1 MTIDDEAL
9 GLSSKIKSMWPLP
22 GGMKSY
28 VATMR
33 KILEKVNSE
42 NPSMDQLVSWLKQE
56 YGLSGGTPQGYIR
69 VVKHSLGFLEKVDGR
84 LKITSVARQFLTTKD
99 NKLVLDMLLERVL
112 GFEEIL
118 SMLANGRR
126 LKLDEVHKGLLE
138 KCDVHW
144 ESSAQALWRL
154 NWLLSLGYVNKEHGK
169 YYLTQKQPEGPTPPP
184 SPTPIDDYIKHAE
197 ALIERYPT
205 MSESNTVST
214 LIIPLLKDVLG
225 WNIRD
230 PGEVQMEYPIR
241 IGERTEYVD
250 IALKINSRPVVFIEA
265 KSVDTPLRD
274 HLAEQPIRYANAEGV
289 SWCVLMSGREL
300 KVYNAFWKIKGIERK
315 MLLKLSIDELKEKTD
330 KLLLLSKD
338 NVISGKLDEEAEFE
352 HAKRITSE
360 WLKQKENSVV
370 KGIMEL
376 DPSLKEDYVRRVLR
390 KIL

>member
-1 MTIDDEAL
+1 M
-9 GLSSKIKSMWPLP
+9 
-22 GGMKSY
+22 
-28 VATMR
+28 
-33 KILEKVNSE
+33 
-42 NPSMDQLVSWLKQE
+42 
-56 YGLSGGTPQGYIR
+56 
-69 VVKHSLGFLEKVDGR
+69 
-84 LKITSVARQFLTTKD
+84 
-99 NKLVLDMLLERVL
+99 
-112 GFEEIL
+112 
-118 SMLANGRR
+118 
-126 LKLDEVHKGLLE
+126 KLDEVHKGLLE

-184 SPTPIDDYIKHAE
+184 SPMPIDGYIKHAE

-205 MSESNTVST
+205 MNEPNTIST

-250 IALKINSRPVVFIEA
+250 IALKINNRPVVFIEA

-315 MLLKLSIDELKEKTD
+315 MLLKLSIDELKEKND

-338 NVISGKLDEEAEFE
+338 NVISGKLDEKGEFE

-360 WLKQKENSVV
+360 WLKQKENSIV